1 MATYQ
6 ILYWN
11 HLPMRV
17 RATDINGQKS
27 AELSSRFLEAMN
39 KAAKLHGMDSGGT
52 VMFRWS
58 EAQEREGSAEEVLA
72 DIIQELDETYP
83 DEIPLTPP
91 DNDQESNV

>member
-27 AELSSRFLEAMN
+27 AELSPRFMEAMN
-39 KAAKLHGMDSGGT
+39 KAAKLQGMDGGGT
-52 VMFRWS
+52 VMFRWG
-58 EAQEREGSAEEVLA
+58 ETKEREGSAEEVLSE
-72 DIIQELDETYP
+72 IIQELDETYP

-91 DNDQESNV
+91 DIEKPTS